1 MQNREQVASK
11 FLFGRLLDV
20 VENHE
25 FSAVAL
31 DKPSDEFVPK
41 SAKAVFVGNH
51 NLLDISFD
59 CRFQYGSKTFSFE
72 IEPRTNVFDDF
83 VFWVFSSHEFDLAV
97 KIVSLLGTGY
107 STVADS
113 SSSVEITDKGINVVE
128 TLS

>member
-11 FLFGRLLDV
+11 LLFGRLFDV

-25 FSAVAL
+25 FSTVFF
-31 DKPSDEFVPK
+31 DNPSDEFVPK

-59 CRFQYGSKTFSFE
+59 CRFQYGSKTFPFE

-83 VFWVFSSHEFDLAV
+83 VLWVFGSHEFDLAV
-97 KIVSLLGTGY
+97 KVIPLLGTGY
-107 STVADS
+107 SAVTDS
-113 SSSVEITDKGINVVE
+113 SSSVEIANEGINIIE